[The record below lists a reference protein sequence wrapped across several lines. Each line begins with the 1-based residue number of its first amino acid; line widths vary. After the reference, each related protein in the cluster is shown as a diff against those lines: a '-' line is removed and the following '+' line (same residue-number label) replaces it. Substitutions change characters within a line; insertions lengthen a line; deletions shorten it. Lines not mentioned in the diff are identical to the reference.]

1 MSHQPIVSPARAT
14 FSFIKKKSIAPTA
27 IEMHSLI
34 AAGMSAASR
43 GPIIAMLRR
52 RLIPQL
58 SRRRFVF
65 KHQLVSARAG
75 MSGTVSS
82 SNSLL

>member
-1 MSHQPIVSPARAT
+1 
-14 FSFIKKKSIAPTA
+14 
-27 IEMHSLI
+27 
-34 AAGMSAASR
+34 
-43 GPIIAMLRR
+43 
-52 RLIPQL
+52 L